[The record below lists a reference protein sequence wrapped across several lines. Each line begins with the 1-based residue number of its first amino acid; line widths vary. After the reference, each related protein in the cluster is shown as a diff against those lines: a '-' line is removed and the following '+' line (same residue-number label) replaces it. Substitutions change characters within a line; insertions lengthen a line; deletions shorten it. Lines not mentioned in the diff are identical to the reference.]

1 MNTTVRVKML
11 VAVLSLA
18 AVLVMTPG
26 CHRKKPPVTPTIT
39 SDQKATDSNN
49 GAGQADVDPSDILWD
64 KNSGLKVVY
73 FDYNSY
79 SLRADALAALK
90 GNADLAKQ
98 FPNAYILCEGHCD
111 ARGTQEYNLALGE
124 KRALAVRDHM
134 TKLGIAADH
143 LLTVSYGKERPAVE
157 GNDESAWKMNRRVE
171 FSKGVKK

>member
-1 MNTTVRVKML
+1 MSTTVRVKML
-11 VAVLSLA
+11 IAVMSLA

-26 CHRKKPPVTPTIT
+26 CHRKKAPVTPNIT
-39 SDQKATDSNN
+39 STQPTNENNN
-49 GAGQADVDPSDILWD
+49 GSGQPEVDPSDILWGA
-64 KNSGLKVVY
+64 SGLQKVY

-90 GNADLAKQ
+90 NNAEMAQK

-134 TKLGIAADH
+134 IKLGVAADH

>member
-11 VAVLSLA
+11 VAVLALA

-26 CHRKKPPVTPTIT
+26 CHRKKPITPNLSST
-39 SDQKATDSNN
+39 STTTETAKPGD
-49 GAGQADVDPSDILWD
+49 GQPQIDPSDLLWGA
-64 KNSGLKVVY
+64 SGLQKVY
-73 FDYNSY
+73 FDYNSF

-90 GNADLAKQ
+90 NNADLAKK
-98 FPNAYILCEGHCD
+98 FPEAYILCEGHCD

-124 KRALAVRDHM
+124 KRALAVREHLI
-134 TKLGIAADH
+134 KLGVAADK

-157 GNDESAWKMNRRVE
+157 GNDEAAWKMNRRVE